1 MRPNPHQPSSASFS
15 LLPSYPLQLDVAS
28 LCLPPVVCVDVER
41 AVRGSQVYP
50 TCAYIWN
57 PG

>member
-1 MRPNPHQPSSASFS
+1 MRLNPHQPSFS

-41 AVRGSQVYP
+41 AVKGSQVYP